1 MRAPLKPLFIHLT
14 MSFNFRASAD
24 APFNLSNDGVH
35 TDAKTAATLVTLAGL
50 LFFGVVWIGQLWM
63 VSIAP
68 PEDNIEQL
76 IWTGSLEWGYYK
88 HPPLPTWLLWPIVKI
103 LGQFP
108 ALTFVMAGLTSLGA
122 VAIMWRLLYRLRGS
136 QYALAALLAALCIT
150 YYNRRLDVYNHDTV
164 LMVIVSMSALLTWK
178 AHQSGQLRWWAAL
191 GVCLGL
197 GAITKYQIAVT
208 MTCTL
213 AFWIYVRGWKTM
225 DGRQGFAVMCA
236 VISLI
241 FLPHAVWMVQH
252 DFAPIRYA
260 MGSSLGANSDAVE
273 RLRSASHW
281 LAEQVFNR
289 MAPTWLFLICATVL
303 FKFMSP
309 ATEPKPI
316 VEPTNPNHRDSRALL
331 LIWGLLPLAFMP
343 FVALVMGSHLQ
354 LRWASPFLI
363 FAVPAIFEILHLK
376 VTKQISSVGQNPQVP
391 WSPQPF
397 FKPQFFMQ
405 PVVIAFIIVQGL
417 LLTASF
423 LHSSGSTASLLA
435 NRSKKIDPQRLAQVL
450 EAPARNALG
459 GPICLV
465 SGNTEIAGGLALV
478 LSDRPS
484 VLVDGQL
491 DRSPWLSKDALLNC
505 GILELSLNSNDPA
518 FIALGPQ
525 FFDLSWRVIR
535 PKP

>member
-1 MRAPLKPLFIHLT
+1 MSYYFRAAGNAPL
-14 MSFNFRASAD
+14 D
-24 APFNLSNDGVH
+24 LSNNAG
-35 TDAKTAATLVTLAGL
+35 AKSTATWATLVGL
-50 LFFGVVWIGQLWM
+50 LLFAVLWIGQLWM

-68 PEDNIEQL
+68 PEDNIEQI

-88 HPPLPTWLLWPIVKI
+88 HPPLPTWLLWPLVKI
-103 LGQFP
+103 FGQHP
-108 ALTFVMAGLTSLGA
+108 SLTFVMAGLTSLGA
-122 VAIMWRLLYRLRGS
+122 IAMMWRLLYRLRGS

-164 LMVIVSMSALLTWK
+164 LMVIVSLSAILTWK
-178 AHQSGQLRWWAAL
+178 AHRSGQLKWWAAL
-191 GVCLGL
+191 GLCLGL

-213 AFWIYVRGWKTM
+213 AFWIYVRGWRKAESK
-225 DGRQGFAVMCA
+225 RGFVAMCA
-236 VISLI
+236 VISI
-241 FLPHAVWMVQH
+241 VFLPHAIWMVQH

-273 RLRSASHW
+273 RMRSASHW

-289 MAPTWLFLICATVL
+289 MAPTWLFLICASVL
-303 FKFMSP
+303 LRFMGPAAANRSAADASP
-309 ATEPKPI
+309 S
-316 VEPTNPNHRDSRALL
+316 HRESRALL
-331 LIWGLLPLAFMP
+331 IIWGLLPLAFMP

-363 FAVPAIFEILHLK
+363 FAVPAVFEILNLK
-376 VTKQISSVGQNPQVP
+376 LTKQNTAPHPNLLSYFA
-391 WSPQPF
+391 QPL
-397 FKPQFFMQ
+397 
-405 PVVIAFIIVQGL
+405 VVSFIVVQGL

-435 NRSKKIDPQRLAQVL
+435 NRSKKIDPNRLAQVL
-450 EAPARNALG
+450 EAPARSALG
-459 GPICLV
+459 GKICLV

-478 LSDRPS
+478 LSDHPG

-491 DRSPWLSKDALLNC
+491 NRSPWLTNDALRNC
-505 GILELSLNSNDPA
+505 GILELSLNSNDPT

-525 FFDLSWRVIR
+525 FYDLSWRAIP